1 MGKVQ
6 TSLEIS
12 YGIHGLAFLN
22 PILWSLQKQLTN
34 PSCYLDQELKT

>member
-1 MGKVQ
+1 MVKVE

-22 PILWSLQKQLTN
+22 PILWSLQKQLAN
-34 PSCYLDQELKT
+34 PSCSLHQAVKT